1 MLNSGACRAA
11 NITNLQVALLG
22 MFAILMATI
31 ESCLL
36 RIEDV
41 EKILVKHVTWEM
53 YFDLF
58 DQYGLREKTEIW

>member
-1 MLNSGACRAA
+1 M
-11 NITNLQVALLG
+11 QVALLG

-41 EKILVKHVTWEM
+41 EKILVKNVTWEM

-58 DQYGLREKTEIW
+58 DQYGLLKRPKYGE